1 MLGFGVVLCGGVGCV
16 VGVLGGGWGWGRGVW
31 DLCVGGGGWGV
42 WGVGGG
48 VWGGG
53 CGGGG
58 GGRLTWTTVT
68 SRLQVFLIYAPQAT
82 VTYLRVWYS
91 VHFGYYFYASRGD
104 ILVVKF
110 SGS

>member
-1 MLGFGVVLCGGVGCV
+1 MCGGVLISSFLDILE
-16 VGVLGGGWGWGRGVW
+16 VGAGFEGVQDW
-31 DLCVGGGGWGV
+31 AAEQSSVS
-42 WGVGGG
+42 GGG
-48 VWGGG
+48 VASSAW
-53 CGGGG
+53 